1 MLLMSLSSFSQN
13 TIVWGGLWLAGQ
25 APCWPLIGRCQ
36 GSGLATFW
44 ARSRSRHRAE
54 SLWFPEPEIEA
65 GTRDRGEEGHCQ
77 WGGGWGHHI
86 ISDQGKYIPAAFFL
100 CLYCSIC
107 LLQTIAWFQAVDVV
121 DQITL
126 CRKLESLDLRYLSF
140 LESLLPKYS
149 KTRSENLLT
158 MLQFNEVLNMT
169 ENVKS
174 EIHE

>member
-1 MLLMSLSSFSQN
+1 MLLMSLSSFSQK

-25 APCWPLIGRCQ
+25 APCWPLIGHILR
-36 GSGLATFW
+36 SGLATFW

-86 ISDQGKYIPAAFFL
+86 ISEQGKYIPAAVFL

-121 DQITL
+121 DQITS
-126 CRKLESLDLRYLSF
+126 CRKLESLDLRYLYF
-140 LESLLPKYS
+140 WNHCFQNIPKHDPKICWPCCSLM
-149 KTRSENLLT
+149 RC
-158 MLQFNEVLNMT
+158 
-169 ENVKS
+169 
-174 EIHE
+174 